1 MGHRQSL
8 LEYDLVLLLLRLF
21 AVVCRHHDNLSV
33 LIYFN
38 SRNRESG
45 LLRCS
50 NSATQIRLFEH
61 HHECKATV
69 AKKQARACLFTVI
82 GGSAMKKIIAGPAR
96 NNSVETALAGHA
108 LPTSAGNCPTAGGRY
123 EFDVLGEH
131 ARGVARLG
139 GFPLSPSPG
148 ELLRLDVQLDET
160 LLCVDRNRITF
171 PY

>member
-1 MGHRQSL
+1 MSAFRGKADITFDRAEWSFDSDPRTSGVGDIPNCLSVPCYSAIQVAGQGMGHRQSL

-108 LPTSAGNCPTAGGRY
+108 LPTSAGNCPTAGG
-123 EFDVLGEH
+123 
-131 ARGVARLG
+131 
-139 GFPLSPSPG
+139 
-148 ELLRLDVQLDET
+148 
-160 LLCVDRNRITF
+160 
-171 PY
+171 

>member
-1 MGHRQSL
+1 MSAFRGKADITFDRAEWSFDSDPRTSGVGDIPNCLSVPCYFAIQVAGQGMGHRQSL

-69 AKKQARACLFTVI
+69 ASKGLPLHGL
-82 GGSAMKKIIAGPAR
+82 GGSAMRKIIAGPAR

-108 LPTSAGNCPTAGGRY
+108 LPTSAGNCPTAGG
-123 EFDVLGEH
+123 
-131 ARGVARLG
+131 
-139 GFPLSPSPG
+139 
-148 ELLRLDVQLDET
+148 
-160 LLCVDRNRITF
+160 
-171 PY
+171 

>member
-1 MGHRQSL
+1 
-8 LEYDLVLLLLRLF
+8 
-21 AVVCRHHDNLSV
+21 

-82 GGSAMKKIIAGPAR
+82 GGSAMKKLLLVRQEIIPWRQLSRAMRYRLQPVIAPR
-96 NNSVETALAGHA
+96 LAVD
-108 LPTSAGNCPTAGGRY
+108 TSLMYLASTP
-123 EFDVLGEH
+123 EV
-131 ARGVARLG
+131 
-139 GFPLSPSPG
+139 
-148 ELLRLDVQLDET
+148 
-160 LLCVDRNRITF
+160 
-171 PY
+171 